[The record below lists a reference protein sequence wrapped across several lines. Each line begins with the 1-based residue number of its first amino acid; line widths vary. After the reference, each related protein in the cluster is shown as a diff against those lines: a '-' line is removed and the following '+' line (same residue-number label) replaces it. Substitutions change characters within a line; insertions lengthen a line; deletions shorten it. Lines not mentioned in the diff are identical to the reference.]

1 MTTYPGRMP
10 KQRDALLAAAI
21 LRATPDLRGAACAG
35 PQAYLWDAGLD
46 GAGETRESALDRWQA
61 AEARCLTCPVLAS
74 CRDVAATGGLAG
86 VVAGRLHNVPGVQD
100 GAVPSQLVP
109 ARGSTSR
116 YATRPDVLRERK
128 RERERLTHDH
138 EEVA

>member
-10 KQRDALLAAAI
+10 KQRDALLAVAI

-46 GAGETRESALDRWQA
+46 GAGESRETALDRWRA
-61 AEARCLTCPVLAS
+61 AEARCLTCPVLSS
-74 CRDVAATGGLAG
+74 CRGVAATGGLAG

-109 ARGSTSR
+109 ARGSTTR

-128 RERERLTHDH
+128 RAR
-138 EEVA
+138 EVA

>member
-10 KQRDALLAAAI
+10 RQRDALVAVAI
-21 LRATPDLRGAACAG
+21 LRHTPDLRGAACAG

-46 GAGETRESALDRWQA
+46 DAGESREAALARWQA
-61 AEARCLTCPVLAS
+61 AEARCDTCPVLAS

-86 VVAGRLHNVPGVQD
+86 VVAGRLHNVHGVQN
-100 GAVPSQLVP
+100 GAVPSELVP
-109 ARGSTSR
+109 ARGSTNR

-128 RERERLTHDH
+128 RARERLTTDN